1 MNMRNITYRAN
12 INRPYFSDIVKDVVL
27 LIDCLVDYVIIIRTI
42 IYDLAYNFII
52 Q

>member
-1 MNMRNITYRAN
+1 M
-12 INRPYFSDIVKDVVL
+12 DIVV

-52 Q
+52 QFSLAWWENGGWMES